1 MAKQVSKTA
10 TPRLRFPEFRATPE
24 WRVKRMDRLYAFMR
38 NNLLS
43 RDKLNYEAGPAKN
56 IHYGDIHTKFPV
68 LFDITKERVP
78 FVSDAQDV
86 AAEGSED
93 YCIEGDVIFADASE
107 DMNDVGKAMEV
118 IFLNGERLLSGQH
131 TILARRKD
139 ESLIIGF
146 GGYLFRSGLIRSRI
160 QKEAQGTK
168 VYQISSSRLGGID
181 IAYPADT
188 DEQKKIAD
196 CLTSLDEVIAAQG
209 RKVEALKAHK
219 RGLMQ
224 QLFPREGETRP
235 RLRFPEFR
243 DADEWE
249 RKGLASIAAQ
259 GLTNGV
265 FNNAKAEAG
274 TYRLINV
281 REMYLPNPLVETD
294 LAFAQT
300 SKEEAEKKLVC
311 YGDVFFTR
319 SSLVREGIAY
329 SNIYIGSDG
338 TTTFDGH
345 VIRLRPNRKIVK
357 PLFLHYAL
365 KTDSVRSQLVSR
377 SKTATMTTIGQND
390 VAETMLSIPRHD
402 EQRRIAGCLS
412 SLDTQITAESNQ
424 LNALKIHKQGLMQ
437 QLFPAPEGM

>member
-188 DEQKKIAD
+188 DEQQKIAD
-196 CLTSLDEVIAAQG
+196 CLTSLDELIAAQG

-243 DADEWE
+243 NAPEWKGKLLGEAATFYNGRAYAKEELLERGKYLVLRVGNFFTNDHWYYSDLELDDTKYCDEGDLLYAWSASFGPRMWRGGKTIYHYHIWKVVEKEGVSKAFLFYRLDADTEE
-249 RKGLASIAAQ
+249 MRARTANGIGMFHITKGTIESWMSA
-259 GLTNGV
+259 
-265 FNNAKAEAG
+265 F
-274 TYRLINV
+274 
-281 REMYLPNPLVETD
+281 PNL
-294 LAFAQT
+294 
-300 SKEEAEKKLVC
+300 EE
-311 YGDVFFTR
+311 
-319 SSLVREGIAY
+319 
-329 SNIYIGSDG
+329 
-338 TTTFDGH
+338 
-345 VIRLRPNRKIVK
+345 
-357 PLFLHYAL
+357 
-365 KTDSVRSQLVSR
+365 Q
-377 SKTATMTTIGQND
+377 Q
-390 VAETMLSIPRHD
+390 
-402 EQRRIAGCLS
+402 RIADCLS
-412 SLDTQITAESNQ
+412 SLDTRITAETSQ
-424 LNALKIHKQGLMQ
+424 LAALKTHKQGLMQ
-437 QLFPAPEGM
+437 QLFPAPDAATA

>member
-243 DADEWE
+243 DAPEWE
-249 RKGLASIAAQ
+249 LKTLSSVCEMQAGKFVSASEISDQ
-259 GLTNGV
+259 PVDGR
-265 FNNAKAEAG
+265 F
-274 TYRLINV
+274 
-281 REMYLPNPLVETD
+281 P
-294 LAFAQT
+294 
-300 SKEEAEKKLVC
+300 C
-311 YGDVFFTR
+311 YGGNGLRGYTSSFTHSGTFPLIGRQGALCGNVQLAEGDFYATEHALVVSPKRGVVVPWLYYTLGKLELNRFATGQAQPGLSVDV
-319 SSLVREGIAY
+319 
-329 SNIYIGSDG
+329 
-338 TTTFDGH
+338 
-345 VIRLRPNRKIVK
+345 
-357 PLFLHYAL
+357 L
-365 KTDSVRSQLVSR
+365 KAVECSVP
-377 SKTATMTTIGQND
+377 AT
-390 VAETMLSIPRHD
+390 EL
-402 EQRRIAGCLS
+402 EQQRIADCLTS
-412 SLDTQITAESNQ
+412 VDMQIAAESNQ
-424 LNALKIHKQGLMQ
+424 LAALKTHKQGLMQ
-437 QLFPAPEGM
+437 QLFPAPEATGA